1 MDRNTYYGN
10 LREFNFSASSFEE
23 IATFLMV
30 YGVKE
35 MYHVVANEDDI
46 LPVLTIP
53 NFKIFWCCRC
63 HLVADD
69 GSTGHEHW
77 HALVQFEGGHTLLG
91 YKKRLQRAKQQLHRK
106 TTFKRILCAD
116 HVVGVLRYIC
126 CNDGQRQT
134 KRGQDGLMGAPHTHY
149 DRSVFQ
155 NHLLHDVR
163 GKHCVTARDEICA
176 GLTLHLSTEW
186 LRENQ
191 CAGQNSKDLHDFNTC
206 LCDRGKKK
214 LEEKKI
220 ANERR
225 RNFYKTDEGKAVKTK
240 YRQKNV
246 MKRKLIAEIS
256 KVVMSKKAEL
266 NRESILTLLNM
277 L

>member
-1 MDRNTYYGN
+1 MDRNTYYDN
-10 LREFNFSASSFEE
+10 LREFNFSASSFDE
-23 IATFLMV
+23 IATCLMV
-30 YGVKE
+30 HGLTE
-35 MYHVVANEDDI
+35 MYHVTANEDDI
-46 LPVLTIP
+46 LPVLAIP

-63 HLVADD
+63 RLVTDD
-69 GSTGHEHW
+69 GSSGDEQW
-77 HALVQFEGGHTLLG
+77 HALVQFEAGHTLQG
-91 YKKRLQRAKQQLHRK
+91 YKKRLQRAKHQLHRK
-106 TTFKRILCAD
+106 TTFKRIVCVD
-116 HVVGVLRYIC
+116 HVVEVLRHIC
-126 CNDGQRQT
+126 CKAGQRQT
-134 KRGQDGLMGAPHTHY
+134 KMGAPHIHY
-149 DRSVFQ
+149 DCSVFK
-155 NHLLHDVR
+155 NHLLHDAQ
-163 GKHCVTARDEICA
+163 GKQCVTTRDEICA

-206 LCDRGKKK
+206 LCDRGKRK
-214 LEEKKI
+214 LEGKKI

-256 KVVMSKKAEL
+256 KVAMSKKAEL

>member
-1 MDRNTYYGN
+1 M
-10 LREFNFSASSFEE
+10 
-23 IATFLMV
+23 
-30 YGVKE
+30 
-35 MYHVVANEDDI
+35 ANEDDI
-46 LPVLTIP
+46 LTVLTIP

-126 CNDGQRQT
+126 CKDGQHQT
-134 KRGQDGLMGAPHTHY
+134 SRGQDGLMGAPHTHY

-163 GKHCVTARDEICA
+163 GKHCVTTRDNICA
-176 GLTLHLSTEW
+176 GLTEHLSTDW
-186 LRENQ
+186 LTENQ
-191 CAGQNSKDLHDFNTC
+191 CAGHSSIEDLHDFDTC

-214 LEEKKI
+214 IEAKRI
-220 ANERR
+220 ANEKR
-225 RNFYKTDEGKAVKTK
+225 RNFYKTDEGRAVKTK
-240 YRQKNV
+240 YRQKNA
-246 MKRKLIAEIS
+246 MKGKLIEEIS
-256 KVVMSKKAEL
+256 KTTLNKKAEL
-266 NRESILTLLNM
+266 NRDSIIKLLSM

>member
-1 MDRNTYYGN
+1 
-10 LREFNFSASSFEE
+10 
-23 IATFLMV
+23 
-30 YGVKE
+30 

-63 HLVADD
+63 RLVTDD
-69 GSTGHEHW
+69 GSSGDEQW
-77 HALVQFEGGHTLLG
+77 HALVQFEAGYTLQG
-91 YKKRLQRAKQQLHRK
+91 YKKRLHRAKQQLHRK

-116 HVVGVLRYIC
+116 HVVEVLRYIC
-126 CNDGQRQT
+126 CKDGQRQT
-134 KRGQDGLMGAPHTHY
+134 KRGGDGLMGAPHIHY
-149 DRSVFQ
+149 DRSVFK
-155 NHLLHDVR
+155 NHLLHDVQ
-163 GKHCVTARDEICA
+163 GKQCVTARDEICA
-176 GLTLHLSTEW
+176 GLTEHLSTDW
-186 LRENQ
+186 LTENQ
-191 CAGQNSKDLHDFNTC
+191 CAGHSSIEDLHDFDTC

-214 LEEKKI
+214 IEAKKI
-220 ANERR
+220 ANEKR
-225 RNFYKTDEGKAVKTK
+225 RNFYKTDEGRAVKTK

-256 KVVMSKKAEL
+256 KVAMSKKAEL